1 MNKIVVIVPIYKA
14 NLSKYDRISLD
25 ITCEVL
31 ASHDIVVVHPE
42 GLDTTM
48 ISNDYPILKYKPFP
62 KSFFDGIMGYN
73 SMMMSSDF
81 YGAFL
86 DYDYML
92 ICQTDAYL
100 FRD

>member
-25 ITCEVL
+25 RTCEVL

-48 ISNDYPILKYKPFP
+48 ISND
-62 KSFFDGIMGYN
+62 
-73 SMMMSSDF
+73 
-81 YGAFL
+81 
-86 DYDYML
+86 
-92 ICQTDAYL
+92 
-100 FRD
+100 

>member
-25 ITCEVL
+25 RTCEVL

-62 KSFFDGIMGYN
+62 K
-73 SMMMSSDF
+73 
-81 YGAFL
+81 
-86 DYDYML
+86 
-92 ICQTDAYL
+92 
-100 FRD
+100 